1 MSTQI
6 EDLYQRIQ
14 SLALSERLELVNR
27 IFADLK
33 SSLELQEELADWD
46 RLSDEA
52 VELFDKELCPSKVR

>member
-14 SLALSERLELVNR
+14 SLALSERLELLSRV
-27 IFADLK
+27 FTDLK
-33 SSLELQEELADWD
+33 ASLELQEELADWD

-52 VELFDKELCPSKVR
+52 LGLLDKKL

>member
-1 MSTQI
+1 MSTQV

-14 SLALSERLELVNR
+14 SLALSERLELVTR
-27 IFADLK
+27 VFADLK

-52 VELFDKELCPSKVR
+52 LELFDKEL

>member
-14 SLALSERLELVNR
+14 SLALSERLELLNR
-27 IFADLK
+27 VFADLK
-33 SSLELQEELADWD
+33 ASLELQEELADWD

-52 VELFDKELCPSKVR
+52 LESFDKEL

>member
-14 SLALSERLELVNR
+14 SLALSERLELLNR
-27 IFADLK
+27 VFADLK
-33 SSLELQEELADWD
+33 ASLELQEELADWD

-52 VELFDKELCPSKVR
+52 LESF